1 MIGLSQYINESVES
15 NLSNFNKEIESLNN
29 KFTKYTFK
37 LFDKNGEHLFVHDK
51 NSKDWYSSL
60 PDKFVLDKWTIK
72 DIVRTAPKLSEAI
85 YVAVKTYELK
95 DNQSRINGTI
105 KHYVCP
111 VLTNQGMFFNSD
123 KECKKFIKV
132 VKSDL
137 LPENREAKKY
147 KLTSMSLKSFVDFLN
162 NETDKGE
169 YYNYEH
175 VDVQFA
181 KWES

>member
-15 NLSNFNKEIESLNN
+15 NLSNFNKEIESLNK

-123 KECKKFIKV
+123 KECKKFIKA

-147 KLTSMSLKSFVDFLN
+147 KLAPMSLKSFVDFLN
-162 NETDKGE
+162 DETNKGE
-169 YYNYEH
+169 YYNYKH
-175 VDVQFA
+175 LDTQFT

>member
-15 NLSNFNKEIESLNN
+15 NLSNFNKEIESLNK

-147 KLTSMSLKSFVDFLN
+147 KLVPMSLKSFVDFLN

-175 VDVQFA
+175 LDAQFA
-181 KWES
+181 KWE

>member
-1 MIGLSQYINESVES
+1 MIGLSQYINESVEA
-15 NLSNFNKEIESLNN
+15 NLSNFNKEIESLNK

-123 KECKKFIKV
+123 KECKKFIKA

-147 KLTSMSLKSFVDFLN
+147 KLVPMSLKSFVDFLN

-175 VDVQFA
+175 LDAQFA
-181 KWES
+181 KWE

>member
-1 MIGLSQYINESVES
+1 MIELSQYINESVEA
-15 NLSNFNKEIESLNN
+15 NLSNFNKEIESLNK

-37 LFDKNGEHLFVHDK
+37 LFNKNGEHLFVHDK
-51 NSKDWYSSL
+51 NSKNWYSSL

-123 KECKKFIKV
+123 KECKKFIKA

-147 KLTSMSLKSFVDFLN
+147 KLVPMSLKSFIDFLN

-175 VDVQFA
+175 LDTQFA
-181 KWES
+181 KWE

>member
-15 NLSNFNKEIESLNN
+15 NLSNFNKEIESLNK

-51 NSKDWYSSL
+51 NSKDWYSPL

-123 KECKKFIKV
+123 KECKKFIKA

-137 LPENREAKKY
+137 SPENREAKKY
-147 KLTSMSLKSFVDFLN
+147 KLVPMSLKSFVNFLN

-175 VDVQFA
+175 LDAQFA
-181 KWES
+181 KWE

>member
-15 NLSNFNKEIESLNN
+15 NLSNFNKEIENLNK

-105 KHYVCP
+105 KYCARP

-123 KECKKFIKV
+123 KECKKFIKA
-132 VKSDL
+132 VKSNL

-147 KLTSMSLKSFVDFLN
+147 KLAPMSLKSFVDFLN
-162 NETDKGE
+162 DETNKGE
-169 YYNYEH
+169 YYNYKH
-175 VDVQFA
+175 LDTQFT

>member
-15 NLSNFNKEIESLNN
+15 NLSNFNKEIESLNK

-60 PDKFVLDKWTIK
+60 PDKFVLDKWAIK

-105 KHYVCP
+105 KYCARP

-123 KECKKFIKV
+123 KECKKFIKA

-162 NETDKGE
+162 DETDKGE

-175 VDVQFA
+175 LDTQFA
-181 KWES
+181 KWE

>member
-15 NLSNFNKEIESLNN
+15 NLSNFNKEIESLNK

-51 NSKDWYSSL
+51 NSKDWYSPL

-123 KECKKFIKV
+123 KECKKFIKA

-147 KLTSMSLKSFVDFLN
+147 KLTPMSLKSFVDFLN
-162 NETDKGE
+162 DETNKGE
-169 YYNYEH
+169 YYNYKH
-175 VDVQFA
+175 LDTQFT

>member
-15 NLSNFNKEIESLNN
+15 NLSNFNKEIESLNK

-123 KECKKFIKV
+123 KECKKFIKA

-162 NETDKGE
+162 GETDKGE

-175 VDVQFA
+175 LDTQFA
-181 KWES
+181 KWE

>member
-1 MIGLSQYINESVES
+1 MIGLSQYINESVEA
-15 NLSNFNKEIESLNN
+15 NLSNFNKEIESLNK

-37 LFDKNGEHLFVHDK
+37 LFDKNGEHLFVHGK

-72 DIVRTAPKLSEAI
+72 DIVRTAPRLSEAI

-123 KECKKFIKV
+123 KECKKFIKA

-147 KLTSMSLKSFVDFLN
+147 KLVPMGLKSFVDFLN

-175 VDVQFA
+175 LDAQFA
-181 KWES
+181 KWE

>member
-15 NLSNFNKEIESLNN
+15 NLSNFNKEIESLNK

-60 PDKFVLDKWTIK
+60 PDKFVLDKWSIK

-147 KLTSMSLKSFVDFLN
+147 KLVSMSLKSFVDFLN
-162 NETDKGE
+162 DETNKGE

-175 VDVQFA
+175 LDTQFA
-181 KWES
+181 KWE

>member
-15 NLSNFNKEIESLNN
+15 NLSNFNKEIESLNK

-95 DNQSRINGTI
+95 DNQSRVNGTI
-105 KHYVCP
+105 KYCARP

-123 KECKKFIKV
+123 KECKKFIKA

-147 KLTSMSLKSFVDFLN
+147 KLTPMSRISR
-162 NETDKGE
+162 
-169 YYNYEH
+169 YRP
-175 VDVQFA
+175 
-181 KWES
+181 

>member
-1 MIGLSQYINESVES
+1 MIGLSQYINESVEA
-15 NLSNFNKEIESLNN
+15 NLSNFNKEIESLNK

-147 KLTSMSLKSFVDFLN
+147 KLVPMTLKSFIDFLN

-175 VDVQFA
+175 LDTQFA
-181 KWES
+181 KWE

>member
-15 NLSNFNKEIESLNN
+15 NLSNFNKEIENLNK

-105 KHYVCP
+105 KYCARP

-123 KECKKFIKV
+123 KECKKFIKA

-147 KLTSMSLKSFVDFLN
+147 KLTPMSLKSFVDFLN
-162 NETDKGE
+162 DETNKGE
-169 YYNYEH
+169 YYNYKH
-175 VDVQFA
+175 LDTQFT

>member
-1 MIGLSQYINESVES
+1 MIGLSQYINESVEV
-15 NLSNFNKEIESLNN
+15 NLSNFNKEIESLNK

-123 KECKKFIKV
+123 KECKKFIKA

-147 KLTSMSLKSFVDFLN
+147 KLVPMSLKSFVDFLN
-162 NETDKGE
+162 NETNKGE

-175 VDVQFA
+175 LDTQFA
-181 KWES
+181 KWE

>member
-15 NLSNFNKEIESLNN
+15 NLSNFNKEIESLNK

-123 KECKKFIKV
+123 KECKKFIKS

-147 KLTSMSLKSFVDFLN
+147 KLVPMSLKSFVDFLN

-175 VDVQFA
+175 LDAQFA
-181 KWES
+181 KWE

>member
-1 MIGLSQYINESVES
+1 MIGLSQYINESVEA
-15 NLSNFNKEIESLNN
+15 NLSNFNKEIESLNK

-105 KHYVCP
+105 KYCARP

-123 KECKKFIKV
+123 KECKKFIKA
-132 VKSDL
+132 VKSNL

-147 KLTSMSLKSFVDFLN
+147 KLAPMSLKSFVDFLN
-162 NETDKGE
+162 DETNKGE
-169 YYNYEH
+169 YYNYKH
-175 VDVQFA
+175 LDTQFT

>member
-15 NLSNFNKEIESLNN
+15 NLSNFNKEIESLNK

-72 DIVRTAPKLSEAI
+72 DIIRTAPKLSEAI

-123 KECKKFIKV
+123 KECKKFIKA

-175 VDVQFA
+175 LDTQFA
-181 KWES
+181 KWE

>member
-15 NLSNFNKEIESLNN
+15 NLSNFNKEIESLNK

-72 DIVRTAPKLSEAI
+72 DIVRTASKLSEAI

-105 KHYVCP
+105 KHYACP

-123 KECKKFIKV
+123 KECKKFIKS

-175 VDVQFA
+175 LDTQFT

>member
-1 MIGLSQYINESVES
+1 MIGLSQYINESVET
-15 NLSNFNKEIESLNN
+15 NLSNFNNEIESLNK

-51 NSKDWYSSL
+51 NSKDWYSPL
-60 PDKFVLDKWTIK
+60 PDKFVLDKRTIK

-105 KHYVCP
+105 KYCARP
-111 VLTNQGMFFNSD
+111 VLTNQGMFFNSG
-123 KECKKFIKV
+123 KECKKFIKA

-147 KLTSMSLKSFVDFLN
+147 KLVPMSLKSFVDFLN
-162 NETDKGE
+162 DETNKGE

-175 VDVQFA
+175 LDTQFA

>member
-1 MIGLSQYINESVES
+1 MIGLSQYINESVET
-15 NLSNFNKEIESLNN
+15 NLSNFNNEIESLNN

-95 DNQSRINGTI
+95 DNQSRVNGTI

-123 KECKKFIKV
+123 KECKKFIKA

-147 KLTSMSLKSFVDFLN
+147 KLVPMRDRKSV
-162 NETDKGE
+162 
-169 YYNYEH
+169 
-175 VDVQFA
+175 V
-181 KWES
+181 

>member
-15 NLSNFNKEIESLNN
+15 NLSNFNKEIENLNK

-123 KECKKFIKV
+123 KECKKFIKA

-147 KLTSMSLKSFVDFLN
+147 KLTPMSLKSFVDFLN
-162 NETDKGE
+162 DETNKGE
-169 YYNYEH
+169 YYNYKH
-175 VDVQFA
+175 LDTQFT

>member
-1 MIGLSQYINESVES
+1 MIGLSRYINESVEA
-15 NLSNFNKEIESLNN
+15 NLSNFNKEIESLNK

-60 PDKFVLDKWTIK
+60 PDKFVLDKWAIK

-95 DNQSRINGTI
+95 DNRSRINGTI

-123 KECKKFIKV
+123 KECKKFIKA

-137 LPENREAKKY
+137 LPENREAKKS
-147 KLTSMSLKSFVDFLN
+147 KLASMSLKSFVDFLN
-162 NETDKGE
+162 DETNKGE

-175 VDVQFA
+175 LDTQFA
-181 KWES
+181 KWE

>member
-1 MIGLSQYINESVES
+1 M
-15 NLSNFNKEIESLNN
+15 
-29 KFTKYTFK
+29 
-37 LFDKNGEHLFVHDK
+37 
-51 NSKDWYSSL
+51 

-105 KHYVCP
+105 KYCARP

-123 KECKKFIKV
+123 KECKKFIKA

-147 KLTSMSLKSFVDFLN
+147 KLVSMSLKSFVDFLN

-169 YYNYEH
+169 YYSYEH
-175 VDVQFA
+175 LDTQFA

>member
-1 MIGLSQYINESVES
+1 MPN
-15 NLSNFNKEIESLNN
+15 
-29 KFTKYTFK
+29 
-37 LFDKNGEHLFVHDK
+37 
-51 NSKDWYSSL
+51 
-60 PDKFVLDKWTIK
+60 KFVLDKWTIK

-105 KHYVCP
+105 KYCARP

-123 KECKKFIKV
+123 KECKKFIKA

-147 KLTSMSLKSFVDFLN
+147 KLVPMSLKSFVDFLN
-162 NETDKGE
+162 DETNKGE
-169 YYNYEH
+169 YYSYEH
-175 VDVQFA
+175 LDTQFA

>member
-1 MIGLSQYINESVES
+1 MIGLSQYINEFVES
-15 NLSNFNKEIESLNN
+15 NLSNFNKEIESLNK

-37 LFDKNGEHLFVHDK
+37 LFDKNGEHLFVHGK

-60 PDKFVLDKWTIK
+60 PDKFILDKWTIK

-123 KECKKFIKV
+123 KECKKFIKA

-147 KLTSMSLKSFVDFLN
+147 KLVPMSLKSFVDFLN

-175 VDVQFA
+175 LDTQFA
-181 KWES
+181 KWE

>member
-1 MIGLSQYINESVES
+1 MIGLSQYINESVEA
-15 NLSNFNKEIESLNN
+15 NLSNFNKEIESLNK

-123 KECKKFIKV
+123 KECKKFIKA

-175 VDVQFA
+175 LDTQFA
-181 KWES
+181 KWE

>member
-15 NLSNFNKEIESLNN
+15 NLSNFNKEIESLNK

-37 LFDKNGEHLFVHDK
+37 LFDNNGEHLFVHDK

-72 DIVRTAPKLSEAI
+72 DIVGTAPKLSEAI

-123 KECKKFIKV
+123 KECKKFIKA

-147 KLTSMSLKSFVDFLN
+147 KLVPMSLKSFADFLN
-162 NETDKGE
+162 DETDKGE

-175 VDVQFA
+175 LDTQFA
-181 KWES
+181 KWE

>member
-15 NLSNFNKEIESLNN
+15 NLSNFNKEIESLNK

-123 KECKKFIKV
+123 KECKKFIKA

-147 KLTSMSLKSFVDFLN
+147 KLDPMSLKSFVDFLN

-175 VDVQFA
+175 LDAQFA
-181 KWES
+181 KWE

>member
-1 MIGLSQYINESVES
+1 MIGLSQYINESVEA
-15 NLSNFNKEIESLNN
+15 NLSNFNKEIESLNK

-51 NSKDWYSSL
+51 NSKDWYSPL

-105 KHYVCP
+105 KYCARP

-123 KECKKFIKV
+123 KECKKFIKA

-147 KLTSMSLKSFVDFLN
+147 KLAPMSLKSFVDFLN
-162 NETDKGE
+162 DETDKGE

-175 VDVQFA
+175 LDTQFA
-181 KWES
+181 KLES

>member
-1 MIGLSQYINESVES
+1 M
-15 NLSNFNKEIESLNN
+15 
-29 KFTKYTFK
+29 
-37 LFDKNGEHLFVHDK
+37 
-51 NSKDWYSSL
+51 

-105 KHYVCP
+105 KYCARP

-123 KECKKFIKV
+123 KECKKFIKA

-147 KLTSMSLKSFVDFLN
+147 KLVPMSLKSFVDFLN
-162 NETDKGE
+162 DETNKGE

-175 VDVQFA
+175 LDTQFA

>member
-1 MIGLSQYINESVES
+1 MIGLSQYINESVEA
-15 NLSNFNKEIESLNN
+15 NLSNFNKEIESLNK

-51 NSKDWYSSL
+51 NSKDWYSPL

-85 YVAVKTYELK
+85 YIAVKTYELK

-105 KHYVCP
+105 KYCARP

-123 KECKKFIKV
+123 KECKKFIKA

-147 KLTSMSLKSFVDFLN
+147 KLVPMSLKSFVDFLN
-162 NETDKGE
+162 DETDKGE

-175 VDVQFA
+175 LDAQFA
-181 KWES
+181 KLES

>member
-1 MIGLSQYINESVES
+1 MIGLSRYINESVEA
-15 NLSNFNKEIESLNN
+15 NLSNFNKEIESLNK

-60 PDKFVLDKWTIK
+60 PDKFVLDKWAIK
-72 DIVRTAPKLSEAI
+72 DIVRTAPKLSEEI

-105 KHYVCP
+105 KYYVCP

-147 KLTSMSLKSFVDFLN
+147 KLVPMSLKSFVDFLN

-175 VDVQFA
+175 LDAQFA
-181 KWES
+181 KWE

>member
-15 NLSNFNKEIESLNN
+15 NLSNFNKEIESLNK

-105 KHYVCP
+105 KYCARP

-123 KECKKFIKV
+123 KECKKFIKA
-132 VKSDL
+132 VKSNL

-147 KLTSMSLKSFVDFLN
+147 KLVPMSLKSFVDFLN
-162 NETDKGE
+162 DETNKGE
-169 YYNYEH
+169 YYNYKH
-175 VDVQFA
+175 LDTQFT

>member
-1 MIGLSQYINESVES
+1 MIGLSQYINESVEA
-15 NLSNFNKEIESLNN
+15 NLSNFNKEIESLNK

-60 PDKFVLDKWTIK
+60 PDKFVLNKWTIK

-105 KHYVCP
+105 KYCARP

-123 KECKKFIKV
+123 KECKKFIKA
-132 VKSDL
+132 VKSNL

-147 KLTSMSLKSFVDFLN
+147 KLAPMSLKSFVDF
-162 NETDKGE
+162 
-169 YYNYEH
+169 
-175 VDVQFA
+175 
-181 KWES
+181 

>member
-15 NLSNFNKEIESLNN
+15 NLSNFNKEIESLNK

-37 LFDKNGEHLFVHDK
+37 LFDKNGEHLFVHGK

-95 DNQSRINGTI
+95 DNQSRINSTI

-123 KECKKFIKV
+123 KECKKFIKA

-147 KLTSMSLKSFVDFLN
+147 KLVPMSLKSFIDFLN

-175 VDVQFA
+175 LDTQFA
-181 KWES
+181 KWE

>member
-1 MIGLSQYINESVES
+1 MIGLSQYINESVEA
-15 NLSNFNKEIESLNN
+15 NLSNFNKEIESLNK

-132 VKSDL
+132 S
-137 LPENREAKKY
+137 
-147 KLTSMSLKSFVDFLN
+147 
-162 NETDKGE
+162 
-169 YYNYEH
+169 YNII
-175 VDVQFA
+175 FS
-181 KWES
+181 K